1 MQSSIIITL
10 FISIILAAY
19 GFYAGYYRPMAKLT
33 WLAQACFGVMI
44 FLMIPSLIIVLW
56 VQSGAQDR
64 LAETGFT
71 PHPGI
76 EEPVGMAVGFG
87 KNAKWVFKTDAAK
100 DSIFNFYRDE
110 DNSIDWELINEKSDV
125 LIFRRGKRKKMVIG
139 LNQERSSNT
148 LRFTQTVFTD

>member
-19 GFYAGYYRPMAKLT
+19 GFYAGYYRPTAKLT
-33 WLAQACFGVMI
+33 WLVQACFGCMI

-56 VQSGAQDR
+56 VQSSAQDR
-64 LAETGFT
+64 LAETGFN
-71 PHPGI
+71 PHPAI
-76 EEPVGMAVGFG
+76 EETVGITAGFG

-110 DNSIDWELINEKSDV
+110 DNSLDWVLINEKSDV
-125 LIFRRGKRKKMVIG
+125 LIFRRGKRRKMVIG